1 MGKYGDP
8 PKDVSELTY
17 SEVIDQLQ
25 ILEYVELNKPSEY
38 DEECRRSQKELEE
51 RQQQLERDGS
61 LDPKLE
67 DLEKALAERQAKESH
82 DLSLKQ
88 AAELNRLGPSQ
99 QLTDRH
105 RQEWEKRSRDFVNE
119 RDRYIKEFLDSER
132 MRNEA
137 RDEEARKGREPGQ
150 EREL

>member
-38 DEECRRSQKELEE
+38 DEECRRSQKEFEE
-51 RQQQLERDGS
+51 RQQQLERDRS

-67 DLEKALAERQAKESH
+67 DVEKALAERQAKESH

-119 RDRYIKEFLDSER
+119 RDRYIKEFHDSER
-132 MRNEA
+132 MRNEM
-137 RDEEARKGREPGQ
+137 RDEEARSREPGQ